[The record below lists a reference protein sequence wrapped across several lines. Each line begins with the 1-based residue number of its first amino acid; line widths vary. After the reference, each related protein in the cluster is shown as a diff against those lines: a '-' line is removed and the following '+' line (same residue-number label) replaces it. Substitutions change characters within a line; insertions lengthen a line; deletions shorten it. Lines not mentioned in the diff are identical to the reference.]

1 MDFLSDISEEDPF
14 GEADRITLDSLE
26 RLSTGEASEQGP
38 CDPDLGPLEAP
49 SEPARPP
56 APEQAPKEADH
67 TDSECGSLFSFC
79 RCFLPRFPSLLDEDG
94 SLAFPSLPKVWVSFL
109 PADARPYVP
118 VASASFFPSLI
129 LIFGLLLSASQ
140 SVPFS
145 LTLSLPLALSLCYLE
160 ARAAALTAPY
170 DCDWSD
176 KAEEEEALTGCP
188 PSASN
193 LCGQRRSTSP

>member
-38 CDPDLGPLEAP
+38 CDPGLGPLEAP
-49 SEPARPP
+49 LEP
-56 APEQAPKEADH
+56 APEQALKEAGR
-67 TDSECGSLFSFC
+67 TDSERGSFFSFC
-79 RCFLPRFPSLLDEDG
+79 RCFLPRFPSLLEEDG
-94 SLAFPSLPKVWVSFL
+94 SLALPSLPKVWVSFL

-118 VASASFFPSLI
+118 AASASFFPSLI

-170 DCDWSD
+170 ECDWSD
-176 KAEEEEALTGCP
+176 KAEEGEALRGCP

-193 LCGQRRSTSP
+193 LCRQGRSTSP